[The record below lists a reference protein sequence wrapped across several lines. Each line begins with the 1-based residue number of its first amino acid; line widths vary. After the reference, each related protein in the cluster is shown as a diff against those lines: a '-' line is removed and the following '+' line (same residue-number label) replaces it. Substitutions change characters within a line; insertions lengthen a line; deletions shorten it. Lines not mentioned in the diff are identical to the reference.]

1 MRRLNG
7 WGWGARRRGIQSLTG
22 LMHCAALQLDP
33 GPSAPNMQPVP
44 SLRVPRHAITT
55 CTTAAC
61 PCAVLCSLANR
72 RTRCDAHGLS
82 AFPPKIRKTIGSKAQ
97 APLAKKGPR
106 QSTPYTHQTARAA
119 APRPPH
125 CTRPRRLHSSPRA
138 SQVCSQAL
146 ASAAALQ
153 PCSESSRRAPKLSH
167 GGPERQSV
175 LRRHPGLPSRMGG
188 DVCPS
193 HRWWSKAARNAT
205 LRRALRARFKS
216 TSTAFS
222 QESNS

>member
-1 MRRLNG
+1 MSHC
-7 WGWGARRRGIQSLTG
+7 SLAPG
-22 LMHCAALQLDP
+22 LQLP
-33 GPSAPNMQPVP
+33 TCIPTCSPCHRYAYHGMP

-55 CTTAAC
+55 CTTAAS
-61 PCAVLCSLANR
+61 PCAVLCSLPNR
-72 RTRCDAHGLS
+72 HSCDTHGLS
-82 AFPPKIRKTIGSKAQ
+82 AFPPKIRKAIGSKAQ

-125 CTRPRRLHSSPRA
+125 CTRPRRLRSSPRA

-222 QESNS
+222 QDSNS